1 MKFRRVNVLL
11 VELIAEAVRQRPKLF
26 DVKLGNQCTGSILY
40 FPYFSISFLISPRS
54 LNFYKKFRKFESK
67 PRAEVYLAKLH
78 PNSHNLCNSSR
89 SIWILKLQDKR
100 SPIHSTNIPRT
111 LKDTKIAS
119 SPVKTRIFQEFK
131 SYLLLAR
138 IVSSKMQIHPPQNTV
153 AFCNKETN
161 IKNRSGTSQNMF
173 Q

>member
-67 PRAEVYLAKLH
+67 PRAEVFLAKLH

-100 SPIHSTNIPRT
+100 SPIHSTKHS
-111 LKDTKIAS
+111 KDSERHENRLESCKNKDISRVQILPFACTYSVQQNANT
-119 SPVKTRIFQEFK
+119 SPTEHGCFLQ
-131 SYLLLAR
+131 
-138 IVSSKMQIHPPQNTV
+138 
-153 AFCNKETN
+153 
-161 IKNRSGTSQNMF
+161 
-173 Q
+173 